1 MKLAHGLNN
10 NEIEVKL
17 RWLLLGELVTW
28 IGSSFVWPLTSV
40 YLNKQ
45 LHISLSVIGIVLFCN
60 CASNVLG
67 SIVAGWLYD
76 RYNPYPLIVTGLG
89 IDTLILVLMAFFHGW
104 PEYWFWLVLTGFA
117 SGWNGTLIN
126 SIATSLRK
134 YPGRY
139 VFNLI
144 YFAQNVGTV
153 TGTLLVGYL
162 YDFSIEFLFL
172 LAAALFAIGFV
183 NAAIHYRPISNFHKQ
198 RHAKAAKAGKKVQA
212 EPMPKNNLILM
223 IGFLISLAVTW
234 LMYMNWESNLSVYM
248 VSLGIPFHL
257 YSLLWTLNGAIIVT
271 VQVILARYPNLF
283 KGLFQQIVFG
293 TLMFAIS
300 FATLIVA
307 RDFLHFAISMVI
319 LTLGEATAFPAV
331 PAYINDLS
339 PNTSKGKYQG
349 VINVARGIGQAF
361 GPLFGGMIIDWAGY
375 IPFFIVAA
383 GGIFL
388 MILLLL
394 PLYAK
399 LRHRIKLYK

>member
-1 MKLAHGLNN
+1 MKLSHGSN
-10 NEIEVKL
+10 NETEVKL

-76 RYNPYPLIVTGLG
+76 RYNPYPLIVIGLG
-89 IDTLILVLMAFFHGW
+89 IDALILILMAFFHGW

-117 SGWNGTLIN
+117 SGWDGTLIN

-134 YPGRY
+134 YPGKY

-172 LAAALFAIGFV
+172 LAASLFIIGCI
-183 NAAIHYRPISNFHKQ
+183 NAAIHYRPISNFHRQ
-198 RHAKAAKAGKKVQA
+198 RHTSVKVGEKHKF
-212 EPMPKNNLILM
+212 EPMPKYNTMLM
-223 IGFLISLAVTW
+223 CGFLLSLAVTW

-257 YSLLWTLNGAIIVT
+257 YSLLWTLNGAIIVI
-271 VQVILARYPNLF
+271 VQVILARYPHLF
-283 KGLFQQIVFG
+283 KNLFQQIIFG

-300 FATLIVA
+300 FATLIFA
-307 RDFLHFAISMVI
+307 RDFVHFALSMVI

-331 PAYINDLS
+331 PAYVNELS
-339 PNTSKGKYQG
+339 PLSSKGKYQG

-361 GPLFGGMIIDWAGY
+361 GPLFGGMIIDRAGY
-375 IPFFIVAA
+375 IPFFIIAA

-388 MILLLL
+388 MVILLL

-399 LRHRIKLYK
+399 LRKYIKLYK

>member
-1 MKLAHGLNN
+1 MKLKHGSN
-10 NEIEVKL
+10 NETEVKL
-17 RWLLLGELVTW
+17 RWLLLGELATW

-45 LHISLSVIGIVLFCN
+45 LHISLSVIGLVLFCN

-67 SIVAGWLYD
+67 SFTAGRLYD
-76 RYNPYPLIVTGLG
+76 RCNPYPLIVAGLG
-89 IDTLILVLMAFFHGW
+89 TDALVLFFMAFFHGW
-104 PEYWFWLVLTGFA
+104 PAYWIWLIITGFV
-117 SGWNGTLIN
+117 SGWNGTMIN
-126 SIATSLRK
+126 SIATSLRN

-172 LAAALFAIGFV
+172 LAASLFTIACV
-183 NAAIHYRPISNFHKQ
+183 NAAIHYRPVINFHKE
-198 RHAKAAKAGKKVQA
+198 RVAKSKNTGEKPKA
-212 EPMPKNNLILM
+212 ETMPKHNMMLM

-271 VQVILARYPNLF
+271 VQVILARFPHLF
-283 KGLFQQIVFG
+283 KNLFQQIIFG
-293 TLMFAIS
+293 TTMFAIS
-300 FATLIVA
+300 FATLIFA
-307 RDFLHFAISMVI
+307 RDFAHFALSMVI

-339 PNTSKGKYQG
+339 PLSSKGKYQG
-349 VINVARGIGQAF
+349 EISVARGIGQAF
-361 GPLFGGMIIDWAGY
+361 GPLFGGMIIDRAGY
-375 IPFFIVAA
+375 IPFFIIAA
-383 GGIFL
+383 TGIFL
-388 MILLLL
+388 MVLLLI
-394 PLYAK
+394 PLHAK
-399 LRHRIKLYK
+399 LRKHIKLFK

>member
-1 MKLAHGLNN
+1 MKLTHGSNTGT
-10 NEIEVKL
+10 EVKL
-17 RWLLLGELVTW
+17 RWLLLGELATW

-45 LHISLSVIGIVLFCN
+45 LHISLSVIGLVLFCN

-67 SIVAGWLYD
+67 SFTAGRLYD
-76 RYNPYPLIVTGLG
+76 RFNPYPLIVAGLG
-89 IDTLILVLMAFFHGW
+89 TDAVVLFFMAFFHGW
-104 PEYWFWLVLTGFA
+104 PAYWIWLIITGFV
-117 SGWNGTLIN
+117 SGWNGTMIN
-126 SIATSLRK
+126 SISTSIKK

-172 LAAALFAIGFV
+172 FASSLFAIACV
-183 NAAIHYRPISNFHKQ
+183 NAAIHYRPIINFHKE
-198 RHAKAAKAGKKVQA
+198 RKAKSKGASGKVKT
-212 EPMPKNNLILM
+212 EPMPKYNVMLM
-223 IGFLISLAVTW
+223 VGFLISLAVTW

-271 VQVILARYPNLF
+271 VQVILARFPRLF
-283 KGLFQQIVFG
+283 KNLFQQIIFG
-293 TLMFAIS
+293 TTMFALS
-300 FATLIVA
+300 FATLIFA
-307 RDFLHFAISMVI
+307 HDFAHFALSMVV

-339 PNTSKGKYQG
+339 PMTSKGKYQG
-349 VINVARGIGQAF
+349 AISVARGIGQAF
-361 GPLFGGMIIDWAGY
+361 GPLFGGMMIDHAGY
-375 IPFFIVAA
+375 IPFFITAA
-383 GGIFL
+383 ICIF
-388 MILLLL
+388 MMVLLLI
-394 PLYAK
+394 PVHAK
-399 LRHRIKLYK
+399 LRKHIKVFK

>member
-1 MKLAHGLNN
+1 MKLKHGSHEET
-10 NEIEVKL
+10 EIKL
-17 RWLLLGELVTW
+17 RWLLLGELATW

-45 LHISLSVIGIVLFCN
+45 LHISLSVIGVVLFCN

-67 SIVAGWLYD
+67 SLLAGRLYD
-76 RYNPYPLIVTGLG
+76 RLNPYPLIITGLG
-89 IDTLILVLMAFFHGW
+89 LDALVLFLMAFFHGW
-104 PEYWFWLVLTGFA
+104 PEYWFWLILTGCI

-134 YPGRY
+134 YSGRY

-162 YDFSIEFLFL
+162 YDFSIEFLFI
-172 LAAALFAIGFV
+172 LAASLFAIACV
-183 NAAIHYRPISNFHKQ
+183 NAAIHYRPINTFHQNRKKNGIKKGVKQ
-198 RHAKAAKAGKKVQA
+198 KVD
-212 EPMPKNNLILM
+212 PMPKYNVMLM
-223 IGFLISLAVTW
+223 VGFLISLAVTW

-257 YSLLWTLNGAIIVT
+257 YSLLWTLNGAVIVII
-271 VQVILARYPNLF
+271 QVILARYPNLF
-283 KGLFQQIVFG
+283 KNLFQQIIFG

-300 FATLIVA
+300 FATLIFA
-307 RDFLHFAISMVI
+307 KDFAHFALSMFI

-339 PNTSKGKYQG
+339 PINSKGKYQG
-349 VINVARGIGQAF
+349 EINVARGIGQAF
-361 GPLFGGMIIDWAGY
+361 GPLFGGMIIDRAGY
-375 IPFFIVAA
+375 IPFFIIAA
-383 GGIFL
+383 CGIFL
-388 MILLLL
+388 MVLLLL
-394 PLYAK
+394 PLHAK
-399 LRHRIKLYK
+399 LRKHITLYK

>member
-89 IDTLILVLMAFFHGW
+89 IDALILVLMAFFHGW

-361 GPLFGGMIIDWAGY
+361 GPLFGGMIIDRAGY
-375 IPFFIVAA
+375 IPFFMVAA

>member
-1 MKLAHGLNN
+1 MKLTHGSS
-10 NEIEVKL
+10 NETEVEL
-17 RWLLLGELVTW
+17 RWLLLGELATW

-45 LHISLSVIGIVLFCN
+45 LHISLSVIGLVLFSN

-67 SIVAGWLYD
+67 SIVAGRLYD
-76 RYNPYPLIVTGLG
+76 RFNPYPLVVAGLG
-89 IDTLILVLMAFFHGW
+89 ADATVLFFMAFFHGW
-104 PEYWFWLVLTGFA
+104 PAYWIWLVVTGFV
-117 SGWNGTLIN
+117 SGWDATMIN

-162 YDFSIEFLFL
+162 YDFSIEFLFI
-172 LAAALFAIGFV
+172 LASALFLIAFINAIV
-183 NAAIHYRPISNFHKQ
+183 HYRPIINFHKKRQ
-198 RHAKAAKAGKKVQA
+198 ASDKKVGSKVYAQ
-212 EPMPKNNLILM
+212 PMPKYNAMLM
-223 IGFLISLAVTW
+223 IGFLISLAITW

-257 YSLLWTLNGAIIVT
+257 YSLLWTLNGAVIVII
-271 VQVILARYPNLF
+271 QVILARYPHIFKNLF
-283 KGLFQQIVFG
+283 HQIIFG

-300 FATLIVA
+300 FVTLIFA
-307 RDFLHFAISMVI
+307 RDFVHFAISMFI

-339 PNTSKGKYQG
+339 PVSSKGKYQG
-349 VINVARGIGQAF
+349 EINVARGIGQAF
-361 GPLFGGMIIDWAGY
+361 GPLFGGLIIDRAGY
-375 IPFFIVAA
+375 IPFFIIAA
-383 GGIFL
+383 TGIFL
-388 MILLLL
+388 MIVLLL
-394 PLYAK
+394 PLHAK
-399 LRHRIKLYK
+399 LRKRITLYK

>member
-1 MKLAHGLNN
+1 MKLKHDS
-10 NEIEVKL
+10 NEETEIKL
-17 RWLLLGELVTW
+17 RWLLLGELATW

-45 LHISLSVIGIVLFCN
+45 LHISLSVIGVVLFCN

-67 SIVAGWLYD
+67 SLIAGRLYD
-76 RYNPYPLIVTGLG
+76 RVNPYPLIVTGLG
-89 IDTLILVLMAFFHGW
+89 LDALVLFCMAFFHGW
-104 PEYWFWLVLTGFA
+104 PEYWIWLILTGCI

-126 SIATSLRK
+126 SIATSLHN
-134 YPGRY
+134 YSGRY
-139 VFNLI
+139 VFNLV

-172 LAAALFAIGFV
+172 LAASLFAIACI
-183 NAAIHYRPISNFHKQ
+183 NAAIHYRPISTYHKKRQ
-198 RHAKAAKAGKKVQA
+198 KNVA
-212 EPMPKNNLILM
+212 EKGEKPKSESMPKYNFMLM

-271 VQVILARYPNLF
+271 VQVILARFPHLFKNLF
-283 KGLFQQIVFG
+283 HQIIFG

-300 FATLIVA
+300 FATLIFA
-307 RDFLHFAISMVI
+307 KDFAHFALSMVV

-339 PNTSKGKYQG
+339 PLSSKGKYQG
-349 VINVARGIGQAF
+349 EINVARGIGQAF
-361 GPLFGGMIIDWAGY
+361 GPLFGGLVIDRAGY
-375 IPFFIVAA
+375 IPFFIIAA
-383 GGIFL
+383 CGIFM
-388 MILLLL
+388 MIVLLL
-394 PLYAK
+394 PLHAK
-399 LRHRIKLYK
+399 LRKHITLYK